1 MKIRTGVS
9 EIENNHI
16 LNNQQKW
23 SCFQEKTLKML
34 NP

>member
-1 MKIRTGVS
+1 MKIRKGVS

-23 SCFQEKTLKML
+23 SFQEKTLKML